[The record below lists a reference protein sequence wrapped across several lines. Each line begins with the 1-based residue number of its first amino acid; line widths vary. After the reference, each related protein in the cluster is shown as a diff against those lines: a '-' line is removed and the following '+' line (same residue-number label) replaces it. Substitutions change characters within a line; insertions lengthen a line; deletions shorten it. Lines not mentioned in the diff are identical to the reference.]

1 MRLAA
6 LLATLIVPA
15 AASAEVV
22 TVSDSVSNLATSP
35 SFQTAEGGHYDF
47 AAWTPTLN
55 LAQFDP
61 SLGQLVGITVTIQT
75 GLTNHLLLTGYT
87 PQHLPQAYGACT
99 FQLDWTC
106 SISAPGAMV
115 IPPDSRSGSGT
126 LSGMLGYSQTSVFA
140 AAPSGLSGPA
150 SYAVDAADFS
160 LYTGMGTIPFEL
172 AVGAHFSCSNLLN
185 CFVRDRI
192 LSNATV
198 TIDYEYAPVPSPAVA
213 APLLLGGLCA
223 LRRRRV

>member
-1 MRLAA
+1 MVSLRQGFSGWNGNLIAATVQPNFLATAHHTAAACARSGALQGSRLTASF
-6 LLATLIVPA
+6 ATLIVPA

-22 TVSDSVSNLATSP
+22 TVGDSVSNLATSP
-35 SFQTAEGGHYDF
+35 FFQTAEGGQYDF

-87 PQHLPQAYGACT
+87 PQHLPQAYGACS

-115 IPPDSRSGSGT
+115 ILPDSRSGSGT

-140 AAPSGLSGPA
+140 AAP
-150 SYAVDAADFS
+150 
-160 LYTGMGTIPFEL
+160 
-172 AVGAHFSCSNLLN
+172 
-185 CFVRDRI
+185 
-192 LSNATV
+192 
-198 TIDYEYAPVPSPAVA
+198 
-213 APLLLGGLCA
+213 LLLGGLVA
-223 LRRRRV
+223 RRRRR

>member
-1 MRLAA
+1 MEWQFDCRDSAAEFLGYGASFGRDVRTFGSAPRVPPDRLVCH
-6 LLATLIVPA
+6 LIVPA

-22 TVSDSVSNLATSP
+22 RVSESVSNLATSP
-35 SFQTAEGGHYDF
+35 SFQTAEGDQYGF

-75 GLTNHLLLTGYT
+75 GLANHLLLTGYT

-126 LSGMLGYSQTSVFA
+126 VSAMLGYSQTSVFA
-140 AAPSGLSGPA
+140 AAP
-150 SYAVDAADFS
+150 
-160 LYTGMGTIPFEL
+160 
-172 AVGAHFSCSNLLN
+172 
-185 CFVRDRI
+185 
-192 LSNATV
+192 
-198 TIDYEYAPVPSPAVA
+198 
-213 APLLLGGLCA
+213 LLLGRRVA
-223 LRRRRV
+223 RRRRR